1 MNGYVLSVM
10 YYVLRFCCR
19 AESPEYISRSESAT
33 PEQVMRAKGVQN
45 GEREKSGDRRQETE
59 WGRNSKKHSA
69 RRVSR
74 MRRGGVQNVTGDW

>member
-1 MNGYVLSVM
+1 MREMVSKM
-10 YYVLRFCCR
+10 FWCR
-19 AESPEYISRSESAT
+19 AVRVGRKGSECLSQNESST

-45 GEREKSGDRRQETE
+45 GEREKSGDRSQETE

-74 MRRGGVQNVTGDW
+74 MGKTIES